1 MRKVLTA
8 LLAAGCFAATT
19 ALLAS
24 PANAQVDAWNGG
36 WHVGGD
42 YYAPTYSSYDVAPVY
57 DYAPAPVYST
67 AANSYGSAPLYDYG
81 TAPAYG
87 AAAYGY
93 GTAPLYNYG
102 AAPGYNPMGYSYAAA
117 PLYNYGAAPA
127 YGPAVVGAQMQPV
140 RTVEIVRTVYLPE
153 RSVAGRRIATRRTAV
168 QQTADAAHARPQQD
182 RTASNVAVPAYQT
195 TASSNRGADR
205 DHSLYDTAAAP
216 QQVAAR
222 TDARPAYR
230 YVYQRD
236 RILVI
241 DPGTNAV
248 VQTLRR

>member
-8 LLAAGCFAATT
+8 LLAAVSFAATT

-24 PANAQVDAWNGG
+24 TANAQVDAWNGG

-42 YYAPTYSSYDVAPVY
+42 YYAPTYSSYDLAPVY

-67 AANSYGSAPLYDYG
+67 PAYSYGSAPLYDYG
-81 TAPAYG
+81 SAPAYST
-87 AAAYGY
+87 AAYGY
-93 GTAPLYNYG
+93 GAAPLVDYG
-102 AAPGYNPMGYSYAAA
+102 AAPAYGMAAYGYGAA

-140 RTVEIVRTVYLPE
+140 RTVEIVRTVYLPA
-153 RSVAGRRIATRRTAV
+153 RSGAGRRIALRRTAI
-168 QQTADAAHARPQQD
+168 QQTAEAAHARPQQD
-182 RTASNVAVPAYQT
+182 RTASNVAA
-195 TASSNRGADR
+195 GADR
-205 DHSLYDTAAAP
+205 AHSLYDTAAAPAP

-222 TDARPAYR
+222 TDAHPAYR
-230 YVYQRD
+230 FVYQRD
-236 RILVI
+236 RILMI
-241 DPGTNAV
+241 DPSTNTV